1 MSAVRLVAVFV
12 ENKPGLLA
20 RLTKGLSQDSINIRW
35 VTIATSEKF
44 GVIKFIVD
52 KPDAAC
58 QVLRGQGFTVSQVEI
73 VAVEVHDRPGELHAV
88 ADNLAQNGINVE
100 NASGFVT
107 NTHRRAVVII
117 ETNDVARAEQ
127 VLKKQGLHILSQEEL
142 LTM

>member
-1 MSAVRLVAVFV
+1 MSAVKLVAVFV

-20 RLTKGLSQDSINIRW
+20 RLTKALSAESVNIRW
-35 VTIATSEKF
+35 VTIANMEKF

-58 QVLRGQGFTVSQVEI
+58 QVLRAQGFTVSQIEI
-73 VAVEVHDRPGELHAV
+73 VAVEVRDRPGELHTV

-107 NTHRRAVVII
+107 STHRRAVVII
-117 ETNDVARAEQ
+117 ETQEVEKAKQ
-127 VLKKQGLHILSQEEL
+127 VLKKQGLHLLTQEEL
-142 LTM
+142 LTV